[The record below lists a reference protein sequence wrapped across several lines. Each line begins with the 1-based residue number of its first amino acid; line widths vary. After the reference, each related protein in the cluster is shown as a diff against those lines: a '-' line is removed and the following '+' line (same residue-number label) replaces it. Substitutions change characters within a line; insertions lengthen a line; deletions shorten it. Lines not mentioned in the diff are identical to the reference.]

1 MGYHAETLGYPDV
14 EVMVRAMTESED
26 RQLEAMERFI
36 VHGGLDGAMRER
48 HWPSFALRYN
58 GRDFAK
64 NQYDEKLE
72 RSYTELITKGLPD
85 VRVRAAQAYLVYRGF
100 NPGPVDGVMGART
113 RGALQAF
120 QHKVGL
126 PATGELDSPTL
137 DQLATA

>member
-1 MGYHAETLGYPDV
+1 MGYHAETLGYADV
-14 EVMVRAMTESED
+14 EAMVRAMTDSED

-36 VHGGLDGAMRER
+36 KHGGLDRAMRER
-48 HWPSFALRYN
+48 DWPSFALRYN

-64 NQYDEKLE
+64 NQYDKKLE
-72 RSYTELITKGLPD
+72 RSYTELVTNGLPD
-85 VRVRAAQAYLVYRGF
+85 VRVRAAQARLLYRGL

-126 PATGELDSPTL
+126 PATGELDSATL
-137 DQLATA
+137 DHLASA